1 MASELRVDR
10 IIPVN
15 GVPTGG
21 GGGIVQVKHV
31 DFSTTQASVNST
43 SYQDS
48 GLSIDFTPIRSDS
61 KILVRAT
68 FNVLIRVSNS
78 WDECFAM
85 FALREDSTYI
95 NETGVANRWGT
106 ASSAGRIQIPVVME
120 AFVDSNNTN
129 SRTYKVQGRVTQ
141 SEYYFIA
148 HPQYVYADGSGRLP
162 QSGSSIN
169 SNITVM
175 EISA

>member
-10 IIPVN
+10 IVPVN

-21 GGGIVQVKHV
+21 GGGIVQVKRV
-31 DFSTTQASVNST
+31 DFSTTQST
-43 SYQDS
+43 STSTTYTDS
-48 GLSIDFTPIRSDS
+48 GLSVDFTPIRSDS

-68 FNVLIRVSNS
+68 FGVLISLSPS
-78 WDECFAM
+78 WNETFAM
-85 FALREDSTYI
+85 FALREDNNYI
-95 NETGVANRWGT
+95 NETGVASRYGT
-106 ASSAGRIQIPVVME
+106 ASNAGRLQVPVVME
-120 AFVDSNNTN
+120 AFVDASNTS

-141 SEYYFIA
+141 ADYNFTM
-148 HPQYVYADGSGRLP
+148 HPQYVYADDPARRP
-162 QSGSSIN
+162 QAGSSMK

>member
-21 GGGIVQVKHV
+21 GGGIVQVKRV
-31 DFSTTQASVNST
+31 DFSTTQSTSTST
-43 SYQDS
+43 SYVDS
-48 GLSIDFTPIRSDS
+48 GLSIDFVPIRSDS

-68 FNVLIRVSNS
+68 FGVLISLTPS
-78 WDECFAM
+78 WNECFAM
-85 FALREDSTYI
+85 FALREGSTYLD
-95 NETGVANRWGT
+95 ETGVASRYGA
-106 ASSAGRIQIPVVME
+106 ASSAGRIQVPVVME
-120 AFVDSNNTN
+120 AFVNSGSTN

-141 SEYYFIA
+141 SDYNFIM
-148 HPQYVYADGSGRLP
+148 HPQYVYADAAARRP
-162 QSGSSIN
+162 QTGSSMK

-175 EISA
+175 EVSG

>member
-1 MASELRVDR
+1 MASELRVDK

-31 DFSTTQASVNST
+31 DFSTTQST
-43 SYQDS
+43 GTSTTYIDS

-68 FNVLIRVSNS
+68 FGVLISLSPNWNEV
-78 WDECFAM
+78 FAM
-85 FALREDSTYI
+85 FALIEDSTYL
-95 NETGVANRWGT
+95 NETGVTSRYGSS
-106 ASSAGRIQIPVVME
+106 SSAGRIQVPVVME
-120 AFVDSNNTN
+120 AFVDASNTN

-141 SEYYFIA
+141 ADYNFTM
-148 HPQYVYADGSGRLP
+148 HPQYVYADDPARRP
-162 QSGSSIN
+162 QSGSSMK

>member
-31 DFSTTQASVNST
+31 DFSTTQATST
-43 SYQDS
+43 STTYTDS
-48 GLSIDFTPIRSDS
+48 GLSIDFTPLSSNS

-68 FNVLIRVSNS
+68 FGVLISLSPN
-78 WDECFAM
+78 WDEAFAM
-85 FALREDSTYI
+85 FALKEDSNYLD
-95 NETGVANRWGT
+95 ETGVTSRWGT
-106 ASSAGRIQIPVVME
+106 SSSAGRIQVPVVME
-120 AFVDSNNTN
+120 AFVDASNTN

-141 SEYYFIA
+141 ADYNFTM
-148 HPQYVYADGSGRLP
+148 HPQYVYDDSAARRP
-162 QSGSSIN
+162 QSGSSMK

-175 EISA
+175 EVSA

>member
-21 GGGIVQVKHV
+21 GGGIVQVERV
-31 DFSTTQASVNST
+31 DFSSTQST
-43 SYQDS
+43 STSTTYVDS

-68 FNVLIRVSNS
+68 FGVLCSLSPS
-78 WDECFAM
+78 WNEVFAM
-85 FALREDSTYI
+85 FALREGSTYL
-95 NETGVANRWGT
+95 NETGVASRYGT
-106 ASSAGRIQIPVVME
+106 GSNAGRIQVPVVME
-120 AFVDSNNTN
+120 AFVDASSTN
-129 SRTYKVQGRVTQ
+129 SRTYKVQGRVSQ
-141 SEYYFIA
+141 SDYNFTI
-148 HPQYVYADGSGRLP
+148 HPQYVYADDSDKRP
-162 QSGSSIN
+162 QSGSSMK

-175 EISA
+175 EVSG

>member
-1 MASELRVDR
+1 MTSELRVDR

-21 GGGIVQVKHV
+21 GGGIVQVKQV
-31 DFSTTQASVNST
+31 DFSTTQATGTST
-43 SYQDS
+43 TYIDS
-48 GLSIDFTPIRSDS
+48 GLSINFTPIRSDS

-68 FNVLIRVSNS
+68 FGVLIRVSNS
-78 WDECFAM
+78 WDEAFAM
-85 FALREDSTYI
+85 FALREDSNYI
-95 NETGVANRWGT
+95 NETGVTSRWGT
-106 ASSAGRIQIPVVME
+106 GSSAGRIQVPVVME
-120 AFVDSNNTN
+120 AFVDASNTN

-141 SEYYFIA
+141 AGYTFVM
-148 HPQYVYADGSGRLP
+148 HPQYVYADDPARRP
-162 QSGSSIN
+162 QSGSSMK